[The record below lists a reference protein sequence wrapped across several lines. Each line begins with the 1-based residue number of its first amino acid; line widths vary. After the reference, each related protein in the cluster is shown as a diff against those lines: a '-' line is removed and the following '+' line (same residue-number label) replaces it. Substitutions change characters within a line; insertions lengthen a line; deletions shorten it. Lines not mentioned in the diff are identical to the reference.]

1 MDHKKIDQTRN
12 EIELILSKYNL
23 KEIFNQIDNHK
34 IIEYM
39 KNYYDEIKMLIDKP
53 LNFQLSYIYQKS
65 GFLLDLI
72 IDRKD
77 LETLR
82 DLLISIFNII

>member
-39 KNYYDEIKMLIDKP
+39 KKYYDEIKMLIDKP